1 MRQAVQKVGGA
12 VQRVT
17 DPAAFGLFR
26 SSLAALFTK
35 ESEFWPGFGEGVAD
49 DGFRPAVG
57 LTNEVGWPFAGDC
70 QVFDIAEVAEQLAA
84 SFVGCLNHN
93 VDEG

>member
-17 DPAAFGLFR
+17 DPAAFGFFR
-26 SSLAALFTK
+26 AGLSALFTK
-35 ESEFWPGFGEGVAD
+35 ESKFWPGFGEGVAN
-49 DGFRPAVG
+49 DGLRPAVS
-57 LTNEVGWPFAGDC
+57 LADEVGRPFAGDG
-70 QVFDIAEVAEQLAA
+70 QVFDIAEVAEQLSA
-84 SFVGCLNHN
+84 SLIGCLNHN